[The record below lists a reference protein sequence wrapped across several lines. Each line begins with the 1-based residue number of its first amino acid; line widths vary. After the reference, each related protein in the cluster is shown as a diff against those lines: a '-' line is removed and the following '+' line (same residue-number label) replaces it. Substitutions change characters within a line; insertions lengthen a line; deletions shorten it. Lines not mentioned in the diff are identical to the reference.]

1 MELGIENHK
10 FLCKILENSL
20 FEVNL
25 RLNFV
30 AYIILSQSD
39 LMLRAVR
46 APRADSWSPH
56 EDRFGFLVEFYPI
69 LM

>member
-1 MELGIENHK
+1 MVNRLR
-10 FLCKILENSL
+10 SL
-20 FEVNL
+20 
-25 RLNFV
+25 
-30 AYIILSQSD
+30 LSSGQSD